1 MAGSKGKSKGGSGSA
16 NDKRGGIAK
25 AKDAAAKRGGD
36 TAGSAETR
44 GAVKGETRSGGGE
57 SRGGGKSGRG

>member
-1 MAGSKGKSKGGSGSA
+1 MAGNKGKTKGGSGSV

-25 AKDAAAKRGGD
+25 AKDAAAKRGSD
-36 TAGSAETR
+36 TAGSAEAR
-44 GAVKGETRSGGGE
+44 GGGKAETRPGGE